1 MGQTNLGKVAELI
14 VKNYESDTITSKQ
27 IENAKK
33 AGVKSPGKQ
42 QRGRAEF
49 TRKRG
54 QILVVTFR
62 DFAKGLLQYER
73 YNYGNERV
81 SSPSERK
88 QLWNQAKI
96 RIETSLPPFTA
107 EDEDAK
113 REVLAT
119 IKRIR
124 DGNFKG
130 VKTGKIAQ
138 LKRIKPFDLII
149 GLTNYSAASGL
160 KKKTGKAN
168 LDTLLEDFYEQKEL
182 KRKDDV
188 KYKKAGTFW
197 QVGHGQFGVS
207 TSQVDIR
214 RSKERAMN
222 TDAGKALTPEEV
234 QLLDNLVEQLEGKAE
249 VKIDHKMI
257 VKDDGTYI
265 NEFIPIVSLEVQTEN
280 QGAQSALEGMLASET
295 VEKIQ
300 RLALD
305 VDAEGSPSQRQA
317 YENALRL
324 YFSNRFKGNKNVIL
338 NFKGKNTN
346 LNVRGSKKRGKV
358 KRKERLTPIAILG
371 SGALLNNS
379 IKRIT
384 AKNRYK
390 KKNLET
396 KRAVDPGVLLGQL
409 NKDLGQQVER
419 NMGRPALR
427 SDSGR
432 FANSA
437 QVLAV
442 IPTRVGL
449 NQIDYTYQ
457 KDPYQ
462 VFEGGFGYPSAFD
475 PRQVIEKSIRELA
488 TRQLETKFVLRRI

>member
-1 MGQTNLGKVAELI
+1 MGATNLGQVATQI
-14 VKNYESDTITSKQ
+14 VKNYEADTISSKQ

-33 AGVKSPGKQ
+33 AGVKPPGKQ

-54 QILVVTFR
+54 QILVVTYR
-62 DFAKGLLQYER
+62 DFSKGLAQYET
-73 YNYGNERV
+73 YNYGKRV
-81 SSPSERK
+81 TNDSELK
-88 QLWNQAKI
+88 KLWKQAKI
-96 RIETSLPPFTA
+96 RIKEALPPFTA

-124 DGNFKG
+124 NKDFRG
-130 VKTGKIAQ
+130 VKTGKIAE
-138 LKRIKPFDLII
+138 LKKIKSTDLIE
-149 GLTNYSAASGL
+149 GLTNYSAAAGL

-168 LDTLLEDFYEQKEL
+168 LDTLLEDFYAKFEE
-182 KRKDDV
+182 KRSDDV

-222 TDAGKALTPEEV
+222 TDAGKALTSEEV
-234 QLLDNLVEQLEGKAE
+234 QLLDDIVEQLQGKAGIK
-249 VKIDHKMI
+249 VDHKMI

-265 NEFIPIVSLEVQTEN
+265 NEFIPILSLELQTEN
-280 QGAQSALEGMLASET
+280 QGAQSALEAMLADEAID
-295 VEKIQ
+295 ELK
-300 RLALD
+300 RLAED

-324 YFSNRFKGNKNVIL
+324 YFSKRFKGNKNVLL
-338 NFKGKNTN
+338 NFKGKNTK
-346 LNVRGSKKRGKV
+346 LNARGSRKTAKV

-379 IKRIT
+379 IKRIN
-384 AKNRYK
+384 AKNKDK

-437 QVLAV
+437 QVLSV

-462 VFEGGFGYPSAFD
+462 VFEGGYGYPSAFD
-475 PRQVIEKSIRELA
+475 PRKVIEKSIRELA
-488 TRQLETKFVLRRI
+488 TRQLETKFVLRRV

>member
-14 VKNYESDTITSKQ
+14 VKNYESDTVTSKQ
-27 IENAKK
+27 EAEAKK
-33 AGVKSPGKQ
+33 AGVKGVKQ
-42 QRGRAEF
+42 QRGRARF

-62 DFAKGLLQYER
+62 DFAKGLLQYEK
-73 YNYGNERV
+73 YNYGDSRV

-96 RIETSLPPFTA
+96 RIQEALPPFTPQ
-107 EDEDAK
+107 DEEVK
-113 REVLAT
+113 KEVLAT

-124 DGNFKG
+124 DGNWRGIKA
-130 VKTGKIAQ
+130 GKVAQ
-138 LKRIKPFDLII
+138 LKRIKSFDLIV
-149 GLTNYSAASGL
+149 GLTNYSAAAGL
-160 KKKTGKAN
+160 KKQTGKAN

-182 KRKDDV
+182 KRRDDV
-188 KYKKAGTFW
+188 KYRKAGTFW

-214 RSKERAMN
+214 RAKEVAMN
-222 TDAGKALTPEEV
+222 TNAAKALTKEEV
-234 QLLDNLVEQLEGKAE
+234 QLLDNLIEQLQGKAG
-249 VKIDHKMI
+249 VKVDHKMI
-257 VKDDGTYI
+257 IKDDGTYI
-265 NEFIPIVSLEVQTEN
+265 NEFIPIVSLEVATEN
-280 QGAQSALEGMLASET
+280 QGEQSALEAMLASEA
-295 VEKIQ
+295 VDKVRE
-300 RLALD
+300 LALD
-305 VDAEGSPSQRQA
+305 VNASGSPSQRQA

-324 YFSNRFKGNKNVIL
+324 YFNKRFKGNKNIVL

-346 LNVRGSKKRGKV
+346 LNARGTRKNAKIKREV
-358 KRKERLTPIAILG
+358 PLTPIGIV
-371 SGALLNNS
+371 GAGVILNNS
-379 IKRIT
+379 IKRIN

-419 NMGRPALR
+419 NMGRPGLR
-427 SDSGR
+427 SDTGR

-437 QVLAV
+437 QILAV

-462 VFEGGFGYPSAFD
+462 VFEGGYGYPSAFD

-488 TRQLETKFVLRRI
+488 TRQLETKFVLRRV